1 MIKIAIVSII
11 TVLIALQFKEQ
22 PEYSIYMGIILSI
35 IIASYILGK
44 VDIVIE
50 TIDRFQRYISLD
62 ITYIRLLLKMIGIT
76 YIVEIASSICKD
88 AGYSGVSKQ
97 IEIGGK
103 FTLIAISIPILNN
116 LLDIVTGIL
125 K

>member
-76 YIVEIASSICKD
+76 YIVEISL
-88 AGYSGVSKQ
+88 VQ
-97 IEIGGK
+97 E
-103 FTLIAISIPILNN
+103 LEH
-116 LLDIVTGIL
+116 
-125 K
+125 